1 MSDQSIQTHKLSWRT
16 ARIESVVTRTPTVK
30 SFFFR
35 FDEPLR
41 FVAGQHMDVRLTSD
55 DGYQA
60 QRSYS
65 IASAPENA
73 ECIELAIEKLADGE
87 VSPFF
92 HDVATS
98 GDEIE
103 LRGPIGGHFLW
114 RAEDGGPV
122 LLVGGGSGVVPLA
135 CMVRH
140 RAARDAAVPMALV
153 HSARAPAD
161 LIFGDE
167 LRLLSDRNDG
177 FRYFATL
184 TRALGPGIA
193 SGRISAPLLQEALS
207 ALRSTPA
214 TTYVCGSNAFVEAA
228 TELLIELGIAPGVIR
243 TERYG

>member
-1 MSDQSIQTHKLSWRT
+1 MGMARVPHVRRSVSGAALFGRLRRKRSCARAIGTHPRLGRRLEGEGDLQAAPRSIADPKSSLLFERRPNMPEDSARTPKLAWRS
-16 ARIESVVTRTPTVK
+16 ARIDSIIQLTPTVK

-41 FVAGQHMDVRLTSD
+41 FVAGQHMDVRLTAA

-65 IASAPENA
+65 IASRPEDA
-73 ECIELAIEKLADGE
+73 ARIELVIEKLDDGE

-92 HDVATS
+92 HEVAAV

-114 RAEDGGPV
+114 RAQDGGPV

-140 RAARDAAVPMALV
+140 
-153 HSARAPAD
+153 
-161 LIFGDE
+161 
-167 LRLLSDRNDG
+167 
-177 FRYFATL
+177 
-184 TRALGPGIA
+184 
-193 SGRISAPLLQEALS
+193 
-207 ALRSTPA
+207 
-214 TTYVCGSNAFVEAA
+214 
-228 TELLIELGIAPGVIR
+228 
-243 TERYG
+243 